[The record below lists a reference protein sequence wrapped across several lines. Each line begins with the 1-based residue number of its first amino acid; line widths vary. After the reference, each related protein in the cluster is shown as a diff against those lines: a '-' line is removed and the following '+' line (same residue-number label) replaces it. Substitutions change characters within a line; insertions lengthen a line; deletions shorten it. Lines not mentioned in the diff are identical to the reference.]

1 MIIYCSI
8 LLGALVT
15 SSSSSVEALTRSPFK
30 VLREYISNCIVKPSC
45 IPTEQ
50 LLYQLNIYNTSYQL
64 NIFYRKD
71 IVNVKDIE
79 N

>member
-50 LLYQLNIYNTSYQL
+50 LLYQLNIYNTSNQL